1 MTMEELNAREAEIRA
16 TLEDVVKGDNQE
28 ADVDALAEEL
38 KGIDEQR
45 AVVEAEEA
53 EKRAQE
59 EAEARKAEA
68 AKEAEIRQKIADGE
82 IGEVK
87 EEYRED
93 KTMTDLEIRGS
104 AQYAD
109 AFKKYIITGDDKEC
123 RSLLTTNVSGDV
135 PVPVLVED
143 IVKHAWESNTFLT
156 KVRKTA
162 FRGNLKVPFEKS
174 ADDAYLHTEGTTGL
188 TEEDLQLGIVTLTPA
203 NIKKW
208 IKISDEAVAMGGE
221 AFVQYVYEELA
232 QRIMEK
238 LVSELVGKVN
248 AAGTTHSDTVIGI
261 PKVTE
266 APGVTVA
273 QGAADQLC
281 EEATDLCIVL
291 NPLSIS
297 AFRDAAAGAYYAMDP
312 FAGLTLIKC
321 SALPAYS
328 SANENAMYGFVGD
341 LKALQVN
348 YPEGE
353 GIVTKWDDLTY
364 AEDDMVKVVARQ
376 YAGYGVTA
384 PGRLVR
390 LCKPAAAETT

>member
-1 MTMEELNAREAEIRA
+1 MTSEEIIARQGEIEERKAQIEAE
-16 TLEDVVKGDNQE
+16 LENPE
-28 ADVDALAEEL
+28 ADLDALNEEARDLAAESANMAAKLEEL
-38 KGIDEQR
+38 K
-45 AVVEAEEA
+45 AEAEQA
-53 EKRAQE
+53 E
-59 EAEARKAEA
+59 
-68 AKEAEIRQKIADGE
+68 EIRQQIADGK
-82 IGEVK
+82 IGETIEEFK
-87 EEYRED
+87 EET
-93 KTMTDLEIRGS
+93 KMSDLEIRGS
-104 AQYAD
+104 HEYAE
-109 AFKKYIITGDDKEC
+109 AFKNYIITGDAKEC
-123 RSLLTTNVSGDV
+123 RSLLTTNASGDV
-135 PVPVLVED
+135 PVPVMVEG
-143 IVKHAWESNTFLT
+143 IIKHAWESNAFLN

-174 ADDAYLHTEGTTGL
+174 ADPAYVHTEGTTGL

-238 LVSELVGKVN
+238 LVKELVAKAN
-248 AAGTTHSDTVIGI
+248 AASTTHGDTAIGI

-266 APGVTVA
+266 APGVNVA
-273 QGAADQLC
+273 QNAADQLS

-297 AFRDAAAGAYYAMDP
+297 AFRDAYAAGYFGVDP
-312 FAGLTLIKC
+312 FAGMTVIKC

-328 SANENAMYGFVGD
+328 SADANAMYGLVGD
-341 LKALQVN
+341 LKAFQVN

-384 PGRLVR
+384 PGRLVK
-390 LCKPAAAETT
+390 LCKPAGGETT

>member
-1 MTMEELNAREAEIRA
+1 MMSEEIITRMGEI
-16 TLEDVVKGDNQE
+16 
-28 ADVDALAEEL
+28 
-38 KGIDEQR
+38 EQR
-45 AVVEAEEA
+45 AAEIESILETPEADLDALNEEARQLVTEKAQLEAQLDELRTEAEQA
-53 EKRAQE
+53 EETRKQI
-59 EAEARKAEA
+59 AE
-68 AKEAEIRQKIADGE
+68 GE
-82 IGEVK
+82 IGETKETHK
-87 EEYRED
+87 EET
-93 KTMTDLEIRGS
+93 KMTDLEVRAS
-104 AQYAD
+104 AEYCE
-109 AFKKYIITGDDKEC
+109 AFKNYIIKGDDKEC
-123 RSLLTTNVSGDV
+123 RSLLTTNASGEL

-143 IVKHAWESNTFLT
+143 IIKHAWESNTFLT
-156 KVRKTA
+156 KVRKTN

-174 ADDAYLHTEGTTGL
+174 ADGAYVHTEGTTGL
-188 TEEDLQLGIVTLTPA
+188 TEEDLQLGIVSLIPA

-221 AFVQYVYEELA
+221 QFVTYIYEELA
-232 QRIMEK
+232 QRVLEK
-238 LVSELVGKVN
+238 LVSELVAKVN
-248 AAGTTHSDTVIGI
+248 AADTTHGDTAIGI

-273 QGAADQLC
+273 LNAADQTS

-297 AFRDAAAGAYYAMDP
+297 AFRDANAAGNFNIDP

-328 SANENAMYGFVGD
+328 SAADNAMYGIVGD

-353 GIVTKWDDLTY
+353 GVITTWDPYTY
-364 AEDDMVKVVARQ
+364 AEDDMIKVVARQ

-384 PGRLVR
+384 PGRLVK
-390 LCKPAAAETT
+390 LCKPASAVTT

>member
-1 MTMEELNAREAEIRA
+1 MTSEEIIARQGEIEQRKIEIDAE
-16 TLEDVVKGDNQE
+16 LEKPE
-28 ADVDALAEEL
+28 ADLEALEEETRKLAEESETL
-38 KGIDEQR
+38 KIQLEELKK
-45 AVVEAEEA
+45 AAEEA
-53 EKRAQE
+53 EELR
-59 EAEARKAEA
+59 R
-68 AKEAEIRQKIADGE
+68 KIAEGE
-82 IGEVK
+82 AGETK
-87 EEYRED
+87 EKHEED

-104 AQYAD
+104 AEYAE
-109 AFKKYIITGDDKEC
+109 AFKNYIIKGDDKEC
-123 RSLLTTNVSGDV
+123 RSLLTTNASGDV

-143 IVKHAWESNTFLT
+143 IVKHAWESNTFLS

-174 ADDAYLHTEGTTGL
+174 ADDAYVHTEGTTGL

-328 SANENAMYGFVGD
+328 SANENAMYGIVGD